1 MPTSSLFFLFIDFG
15 FDEVL
20 LGVIRGENLQVW
32 VRLLIFRK
40 FELFNLVILCIGGC
54 QSEKSPFSAR
64 YEDGKLYYEGEW
76 YVVLWLTYICE
87 FVTAVHKWQWLL
99 RLNYTP
105 RAMFVDSYAKALIII
120 ISSSH
125 SFLRFHKG
133 DHVLIESRNDTHS
146 RYVYSSCSTIS
157 CCVFDSSQSSS
168 ISFSSVHCKA
178 LILLQDI
185 LQQFSE
191 IICWSKKCLDL
202 YNFAMLQP

>member
-1 MPTSSLFFLFIDFG
+1 MYRWLS
-15 FDEVL
+15 
-20 LGVIRGENLQVW
+20 IR
-32 VRLLIFRK
+32 
-40 FELFNLVILCIGGC
+40 
-54 QSEKSPFSAR
+54 EKSIQCKIWRWKALLWRRMVCGSVTDIYLWICDSCAQMTMTIKT
-64 YEDGKLYYEGEW
+64 KLHTLSG
-76 YVVLWLTYICE
+76 VCE
-87 FVTAVHKWQWLL
+87 Y
-99 RLNYTP
+99 NCE
-105 RAMFVDSYAKALIII
+105 KALIII
-120 ISSSH
+120 ISSLH

-185 LQQFSE
+185 MQQFSE